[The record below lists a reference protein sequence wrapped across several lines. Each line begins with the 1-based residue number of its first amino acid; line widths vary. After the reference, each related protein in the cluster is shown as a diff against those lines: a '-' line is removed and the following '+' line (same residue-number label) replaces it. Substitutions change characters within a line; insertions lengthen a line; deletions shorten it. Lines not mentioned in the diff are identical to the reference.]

1 MIKNKKTQRELLSK
15 NIMTSKGY
23 QHATCCVRFPRH
35 LNIKYKQELR
45 KRKLYSQESKL
56 WDFGQRHRKR
66 PKQAV
71 VV

>member
-1 MIKNKKTQRELLSK
+1 
-15 NIMTSKGY
+15 MTSKGY
-23 QHATCCVRFPRH
+23 LHATCCVRFPRH

-56 WDFGQRHRKR
+56 GDFGQRHWKR